1 MKEVSNKKN
10 SILKKESM
18 LLVFMLGE
26 YFLLVLLLNTLSFI
40 LNLKNNFTLIQ
51 IISIVLP
58 VIKYLLGTNKRN
70 IKPVLLTITVYL
82 SLLLLLP
89 YLSSKTYDLTYDG
102 NSYHKTAIAFLKNG
116 WNPLYESSITFQ
128 NENKNIVKF
137 DEDGRVDLWIEHYP
151 KATWIIAA
159 TIYNMTG
166 NIESGKCITIIFLI
180 MLFIITINCLRIIID
195 KKWAILI
202 TTLLILNPIS
212 LAQIFSYYVDGIMFS
227 MFVMELLLLFLINP
241 KEKINKNIWLL
252 LISIIT
258 IFTNLKFTGLLSSGI
273 IACIFYIY
281 WLISTRGDKN
291 YKDIV
296 KRVTILFTVI
306 FIIAIICVGSTSYLK
321 NTIDHKNP
329 LYPLIGKD
337 KVDIIT
343 TMQPQEF
350 KDKNMLE
357 KFTISLFS
365 RTENILNDGRKPMLK
380 LPIKVYK
387 SEIGELFAPD
397 VRIGGFGPLFA
408 LAFIA
413 SLIGICYL
421 IVTLIKEK
429 NLKLKYIIIPTF
441 AILLSSILLGEN
453 WWARYVPQL
462 YLFPLGTI
470 LLSLYLYSNKKRKSL
485 LLVSIIVTVPLILN
499 TCCFLYVN
507 LKSIAN
513 FKEIESDLSTMKKT
527 KNLTL
532 RLAGDGKLYG
542 YYYSLKDR
550 NIEYTIDESLKSTK
564 LMYKDRFEVK

>member
-296 KRVTILFTVI
+296 KHLNIFFIICIIISIVLFLSLLYLNLQYQVKSIELAELKYKEVFSAEHINVLKSEMVNTYNESKTNLIISTVI
-306 FIIAIICVGSTSYLK
+306 L
-321 NTIDHKNP
+321 
-329 LYPLIGKD
+329 
-337 KVDIIT
+337 
-343 TMQPQEF
+343 
-350 KDKNMLE
+350 
-357 KFTISLFS
+357 
-365 RTENILNDGRKPMLK
+365 
-380 LPIKVYK
+380 
-387 SEIGELFAPD
+387 EIG
-397 VRIGGFGPLFA
+397 
-408 LAFIA
+408 IA
-413 SLIGICYL
+413 TSFLSLIPYQRKMI
-421 IVTLIKEK
+421 
-429 NLKLKYIIIPTF
+429 LKYNEF
-441 AILLSSILLGEN
+441 
-453 WWARYVPQL
+453 
-462 YLFPLGTI
+462 
-470 LLSLYLYSNKKRKSL
+470 
-485 LLVSIIVTVPLILN
+485 
-499 TCCFLYVN
+499 
-507 LKSIAN
+507 
-513 FKEIESDLSTMKKT
+513 
-527 KNLTL
+527 
-532 RLAGDGKLYG
+532 
-542 YYYSLKDR
+542 
-550 NIEYTIDESLKSTK
+550 
-564 LMYKDRFEVK
+564 